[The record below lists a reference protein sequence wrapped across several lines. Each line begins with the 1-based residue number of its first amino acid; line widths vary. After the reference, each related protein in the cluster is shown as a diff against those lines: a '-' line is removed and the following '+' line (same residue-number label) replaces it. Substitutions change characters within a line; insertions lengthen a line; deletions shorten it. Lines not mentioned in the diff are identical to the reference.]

1 MTDSPAIGASTIH
14 PPSQAIAPSPK
25 TTKGRSVKYGG
36 NGPWV
41 FNDNPDRGYIRELM
55 DDLRRA
61 VESRK
66 GFCARTCA
74 FERHSHPNLHLT
86 EITKHL
92 SWPR

>member
-1 MTDSPAIGASTIH
+1 VSKR
-14 PPSQAIAPSPK
+14 PK
-25 TTKGRSVKYGG
+25 SGFSANRVSEMICPGKYGG

-41 FNDNPDRGYIRELM
+41 FSDNPDRGYIRELM